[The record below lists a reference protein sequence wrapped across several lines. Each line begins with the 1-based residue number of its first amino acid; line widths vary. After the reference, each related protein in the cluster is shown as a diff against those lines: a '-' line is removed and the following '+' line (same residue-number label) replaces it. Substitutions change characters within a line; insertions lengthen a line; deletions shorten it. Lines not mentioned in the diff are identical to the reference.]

1 MRMGKRFNGANEHP
15 KTRMVGK
22 CLKGFSGFGLEGV
35 PLIKQGHDVAK
46 IIVEVC
52 GKNGVEIEEG
62 DIVVVAQKILS
73 KAEGRIVS
81 LRGLVPSERAKN
93 LAKLTAKSSRFVE
106 LVLKESRRVLKAS
119 KDVLLVE
126 DKRGLVCINAGID
139 KSNVEGRGKLA
150 LLPENP
156 DVSADKCRVRI
167 KELTGKDVAVV
178 VCDTYSRPFR
188 RGQVN
193 YAIGIAGVKPF
204 KDYRGQ
210 KDLFGQVLKVK
221 NVAVIDEIAAAAEL
235 LMGQA
240 VEAMPVVVFKGLS
253 SLVGPREKHGIADVF
268 ISEREDLFKG
278 TL

>member
-1 MRMGKRFNGANEHP
+1 MKVGKRFNEANEHP
-15 KTRMVGK
+15 KTRMVGI
-22 CLKGFSGFGLEGV
+22 CLKGFSGCGLEGF
-35 PLIKQGHDVAK
+35 PLVKHGDDVAK
-46 IIVEVC
+46 LIVEVC
-52 GKNGVEIEEG
+52 GKNGVEIEAG

-73 KAEGRIVS
+73 KAEGRVVS
-81 LRGLVPSERAKN
+81 LRGLVPSERAKD
-93 LAKLTAKSSRFVE
+93 LAKLTGKSSRFVE

-119 KDVLLVE
+119 KDILLVE

-139 KSNVEGRGKLA
+139 KSNVEGRGRLA

-156 DVSADKCRVRI
+156 DVSAEKCRVRI

-253 SLVGPREKHGIADVF
+253 SLMASCEKYGMADVF

-278 TL
+278 AL